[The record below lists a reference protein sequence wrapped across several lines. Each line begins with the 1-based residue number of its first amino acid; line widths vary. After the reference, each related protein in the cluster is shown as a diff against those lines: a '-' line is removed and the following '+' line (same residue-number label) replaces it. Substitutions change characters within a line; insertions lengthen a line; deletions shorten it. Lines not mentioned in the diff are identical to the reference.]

1 MLEKSRGSMWW
12 QAEVRRR
19 RVVASGIGFVFAGL
33 LVVLALTNAFQ
44 TTSGV
49 KPASLLDAGCEEQ
62 MAAAADALGWSS
74 VSAYEKNLRAEGH
87 PVGCVVPGAQPTM
100 AASSNKLAGSKP
112 HAVGQNKSIMKWMF
126 GDLFDDHP
134 QKSLNPTALHVGGKP
149 AAAPHLDSNTQV
161 TAKKKPVV
169 HRTAAERSF
178 DKKEAREEYELR
190 TVHSERH
197 ERRIHR
203 QLPEIRADQ
212 QSERGLLAVERKENV
227 LREREAHDARVEE
240 RVAVERKALQ
250 KLRAEEVQA
259 SEQMMRQSRQT
270 DAAKPTRPS
279 APARRGLANAMADG
293 GNLWGDTRVLQPAAA
308 AASAPLPVAMRRE
321 SSTRRPRHDDDER
334 SVEQVQT
341 MADEAKALG
350 YKLVPAG
357 LEAKAQQ
364 MGYDLVP
371 RATAPEPTVDAA
383 MRAQE
388 GERSAPANLEVLA
401 ERDVVHQ
408 MSIMTQTKDAKR
420 LQQQARLEARL
431 KLEFKAQHDVKMA
444 QLREQSRAK
453 RAAEHRNADS
463 AIQRYATMLSFP
475 DESRHA
481 EMKLLEEHL
490 TGEKTQDTQVA
501 MERKNAGKLA
511 RTQLSQYNL
520 LTFDEDE
527 VCCSVLQC
535 NTVCC
540 SVLQCAFKAIAVC
553 STTTCLPSARMW
565 SHLKE

>member
-1 MLEKSRGSMWW
+1 MLEKSRGGVLW

-19 RVVASGIGFVFAGL
+19 RVVASGLGFVFAGL
-33 LVVLALTNAFQ
+33 LIALALTNAFQ

-74 VSAYEKNLRAEGH
+74 VSAYEKNLRTNGH

-100 AASSNKLAGSKP
+100 AASSNKLAGSMP
-112 HAVGQNKSIMKWMF
+112 QAVGQHNSIMKWMF

-161 TAKKKPVV
+161 TAKKNPVV

-178 DKKEAREEYELR
+178 DKEEAREEHELR
-190 TVHSERH
+190 TMHSERL

-212 QSERGLLAVERKENV
+212 QSERGLPAVERKENV

-270 DAAKPTRPS
+270 DAAKPARPS
-279 APARRGLANAMADG
+279 APARLANAMADG

-308 AASAPLPVAMRRE
+308 AALAPLPVAVRRE
-321 SSTRRPRHDDDER
+321 SSTRRPHHDDDER

-341 MADEAKALG
+341 IADEAKALG

-371 RATAPEPTVDAA
+371 RAAAPEPTVDAD

-408 MSIMTQTKDAKR
+408 MSMLTQTKDAKR

-431 KLEFKAQHDVKMA
+431 KLEFRAQHDVKMA

-490 TGEKTQDTQVA
+490 TGEKKQDTQVA

-527 VCCSVLQC
+527 VCCSELQC
-535 NTVCC
+535 NAVCC
-540 SVLQCAFKAIAVC
+540 SVLQCVAV
-553 STTTCLPSARMW
+553 RF
-565 SHLKE
+565 

>member
-1 MLEKSRGSMWW
+1 MLEKSRGGVLW

-19 RVVASGIGFVFAGL
+19 RVVASGLGFVFAGL
-33 LVVLALTNAFQ
+33 LIALALTNAFQ

-74 VSAYEKNLRAEGH
+74 VSAYEKNLRTNGH

-100 AASSNKLAGSKP
+100 AASSNKLAGSMP
-112 HAVGQNKSIMKWMF
+112 QAVGQHNSIMKWMF

-134 QKSLNPTALHVGGKP
+134 QKSLNPAALHVGGKP

-161 TAKKKPVV
+161 TAKKNPVV

-178 DKKEAREEYELR
+178 DKEEAREEHELR
-190 TVHSERH
+190 TMHSERL

-212 QSERGLLAVERKENV
+212 QSERGLLAVERKENA

-270 DAAKPTRPS
+270 DAAKPARPS
-279 APARRGLANAMADG
+279 APARLANAMADG

-308 AASAPLPVAMRRE
+308 AALAPLPVAVRRE
-321 SSTRRPRHDDDER
+321 SSTRRPHHDDDER

-341 MADEAKALG
+341 IADEAKALG

-371 RATAPEPTVDAA
+371 RAAAPEPTVDAD

-408 MSIMTQTKDAKR
+408 MSMLTQTKDAKR

-431 KLEFKAQHDVKMA
+431 KLEFRAQHDVKMA

-490 TGEKTQDTQVA
+490 TGEKKQDTQVA

-535 NTVCC
+535 NAVCC
-540 SVLQCAFKAIAVC
+540 SVLQCVFKSNAVC
-553 STTTCLPSARMW
+553 SNTTCLLSTRMR